1 MVKKI
6 VSKKMGAGKLL
17 LLLGGAMAGVKLLKS
32 RKDSPVGENDF
43 ENDYYND
50 TYGGDDEIKTTKP
63 MGTKPMNNKC
73 GKGKRC
79 KKCKCNKCCKAKETS
94 H

>member
-17 LLLGGAMAGVKLLKS
+17 LLLGGAMAGVKLLKP

-43 ENDYYND
+43 ENDYYHE
-50 TYGGDDEIKTTKP
+50 TYGGDDGAVQTT
-63 MGTKPMNNKC
+63 TTTQHMNNKC
-73 GKGKRC
+73 GNKKRC